1 MSKPVLL
8 IDVDGV
14 LCPYFPGEPEPGYER
29 LSVGPVAV
37 WINPAHGEWLRQLGD
52 TFELVWAT
60 TWEQEAADIIAPAL
74 GLPVMPVIEFTH
86 GATNKTWKIAD
97 VDEYL
102 GDRSAAWLDDELGP
116 DADAWA
122 ESRQGSTLLIR
133 VDGTIGMTEEHV
145 GDLIAFAEHA

>member
-1 MSKPVLL
+1 MLL

-37 WINPAHGEWLRQLGD
+37 WINPAHGEWLRQLLD

-60 TWEQEAADIIAPAL
+60 TWEQEAAEILAPAL
-74 GLPVMPVIEFTH
+74 GLPVMPVVEFTH
-86 GATNKTWKIAD
+86 GAKNKTWKIAD
-97 VDEYL
+97 IDEYL
-102 GDRSAAWLDDELGP
+102 GDRTAAWLDDELGP

-122 ESRQGSTLLIR
+122 ESRQGRTLLIR
-133 VDGTIGMTEEHV
+133 VDGTVGMTEEHL
-145 GDLIAFAEHA
+145 GDLIAFADRP

>member
-1 MSKPVLL
+1 
-8 IDVDGV
+8 
-14 LCPYFPGEPEPGYER
+14 
-29 LSVGPVAV
+29 
-37 WINPAHGEWLRQLGD
+37 
-52 TFELVWAT
+52 
-60 TWEQEAADIIAPAL
+60 
-74 GLPVMPVIEFTH
+74 MPVIEFTH